1 MSSRRTEPRS
11 IASQLVLLFTP
22 ASALLLCCG
31 IGVLYWIVVRHAFA
45 EDRAVLNDKVFAVRA
60 DLKAAGGP
68 AVLDAQIKALHNG
81 ERATYWVRVL
91 DAAGHAVAETPGMAE
106 LLPARLFAPVRIGE
120 PAGLEERKY
129 EGNGKLFSLVAT
141 ATEAGGK
148 SYVLQIAQDRTTDEQ
163 FEKRFGFLVGAVL
176 IAGMFAS
183 AALAVTV
190 TKRGLRPLADMT
202 RSLKRVSPDRLDERV
217 PPHEWPRELQPVA
230 IAFDDMLDR
239 LEDSFTRLSQFSADL
254 AHELRTPIAN
264 IRGEAE
270 VALTRPRSPNEY
282 QAVIESSV
290 AECERLS
297 GIIENLLFLARAEAA
312 EGQVHRQSFDAR
324 AAAEK
329 IMTYYEAIAE
339 ERQVRIDCAG
349 AAMISADPLLFNRAL
364 SNLVENAL
372 RHTPAGGAITIALAP
387 DAEATEVVVR
397 DTGVGIAVEHL
408 PHVFDRFYRADPSR
422 SAEGTGLGL
431 ALVKSIAELHGGTV
445 AIASEVGRGT
455 SVTLRFPPRAKA
467 NPRRPLDSKLS

>member
-1 MSSRRTEPRS
+1 MSSKPTEPRS

-31 IGVLYWIVVRHAFA
+31 IGVLYWVVVRHAFA

-68 AVLDAQIKALHNG
+68 TVLDAQMKALHTG
-81 ERATYWVRVL
+81 ERAYYWVRVL
-91 DAAGHAVAETPGMAE
+91 DDAQRTVAETPGMTA
-106 LLPARLFAPVRIGE
+106 LLP
-120 PAGLEERKY
+120 PAIFPPSQRPDSVTLAERDY
-129 EGNGKLFSLVAT
+129 AGDGKLFSLVSTTT
-141 ATEAGGK
+141 AAAGRG
-148 SYVLQIAQDRTTDEQ
+148 YTLQIAQDRTTDEQ
-163 FEKRFGFLVGAVL
+163 FEKRFGFLVAAVL

-183 AALAVTV
+183 AGLAVTV
-190 TKRGLRPLADMT
+190 TKRGLRPLAAMT
-202 RSLKRVSPDRLDERV
+202 RSLRRVSPDRLDERV

-230 IAFDDMLDR
+230 IAFDEMLDR
-239 LEDSFTRLSQFSADL
+239 LESSFTRLSQFSADL
-254 AHELRTPIAN
+254 AHELRTPIAT

-270 VALTRPRSPNEY
+270 VALARPRSPNEY

-312 EGQVHRQSFDAR
+312 EGPAHRESFEAC

-329 IMTYYEAIAE
+329 IASYYEAIAE
-339 ERQVRIDCAG
+339 ERQIAIRCAG
-349 AAMISADPLLFNRAL
+349 AGTISADPMLFNRML
-364 SNLVENAL
+364 SNLIENAL
-372 RHTPAGGAITIALAP
+372 RFTPDGGAITIAIEPGAG
-387 DAEATEVVVR
+387 DGAAISVR
-397 DTGVGIAVEHL
+397 DTGAGIAAEHL

-431 ALVKSIAELHGGTV
+431 ALVKSIVELHGGSV
-445 AIASEVGRGT
+445 AITSELGRGT
-455 SVTLRFPPRAKA
+455 GVTLRFPQPA
-467 NPRRPLDSKLS
+467 NEPVARPV

>member
-1 MSSRRTEPRS
+1 MSSRPTEPRS

-45 EDRAVLNDKVFAVRA
+45 EDRAVLSDKVFAVRA
-60 DLKAAGGP
+60 DLKAAGP
-68 AVLDAQIKALHNG
+68 AVLDAQMKAAHSG
-81 ERATYWVRVL
+81 EHSTYWIRVL
-91 DAAGHAVAETPGMAE
+91 DAADRTVAETPGMGATLPPALFPIGGKSATDAWAE
-106 LLPARLFAPVRIGE
+106 KDYDGE
-120 PAGLEERKY
+120 
-129 EGNGKLFSLVAT
+129 GKLFSLVST
-141 ATEAGGK
+141 VTQAGGRG
-148 SYVLQIAQDRTTDEQ
+148 YTLQIAQDRTTDEQ
-163 FEKRFGFLVGAVL
+163 FERRFGLLVGAVL
-176 IAGMFAS
+176 VLGMFAS

-202 RSLKRVSPDRLDERV
+202 HSLKRVAPDHLDERV
-217 PPHEWPRELQPVA
+217 PPNEWPRELQPVA
-230 IAFDDMLDR
+230 VAFDDMLDR
-239 LEDSFTRLSQFSADL
+239 LESSFTRLSQFSADL

-270 VALTRPRSPNEY
+270 VALTRPRLPHEY

-297 GIIENLLFLARAEAA
+297 GIIDNLLFLARAEAA
-312 EGQVHRQSFDAR
+312 ESQVHRQSFDAR

-329 IMTYYEAIAE
+329 IASYYEAIAE
-339 ERQVRIDCAG
+339 DRQVKIDCEGAG
-349 AAMISADPLLFNRAL
+349 TISADPLLFNRVL

-372 RHTPAGGAITIALAP
+372 RHTPDGGAIALEVASR
-387 DAEATEVVVR
+387 ELGTEIVVR
-397 DTGVGIAVEHL
+397 DNGSGIAAEHL

-431 ALVKSIAELHGGTV
+431 ALVKSIVELHGGTV
-445 AIASEVGRGT
+445 AIDSALDQGT
-455 SVTLRFPPRAKA
+455 SLTLNFPP
-467 NPRRPLDSKLS
+467 PR

>member
-1 MSSRRTEPRS
+1 MSSSRTEPRS

-68 AVLDAQIKALHNG
+68 AMLDAKIKALHNG
-81 ERATYWVRVL
+81 ERTTYWVRVL

-106 LLPARLFAPVRIGE
+106 LLPARLFSPVRSGE
-120 PAGLEERKY
+120 SAFEERKF
-129 EGNGKLFSLVAT
+129 EGDGKLFSLIAT
-141 ATEAGGK
+141 ATEAGGNG
-148 SYVLQIAQDRTTDEQ
+148 YTLQIAQDRTTDEQ
-163 FEKRFGFLVGAVL
+163 FERRFGFLVGAVL
-176 IAGMFAS
+176 LAGMFAS
-183 AALAVTV
+183 AALAVSV
-190 TKRGLRPLADMT
+190 TKRGLRPLAAMT
-202 RSLKRVSPDRLDERV
+202 RSLKRVSHDRLDERV

-230 IAFDDMLDR
+230 VAFDDMLDR
-239 LEDSFTRLSQFSADL
+239 LENSFTRLSQFSADL
-254 AHELRTPIAN
+254 AHELRTPIAH

-270 VALTRPRSPNEY
+270 VALTRPRTPNEY

-297 GIIENLLFLARAEAA
+297 GLIDNLLFLARAEVA
-312 EGQVHRQSFDAR
+312 EGQVHPQRFDAR

-329 IMTYYEAIAE
+329 IASYYETIAE
-339 ERQVRIDCAG
+339 ERQVRISCEGAG
-349 AAMISADPLLFNRAL
+349 IISADLLLFNRAL

-372 RHTPAGGAITIALAP
+372 RHTPSGGAITIALAA

-397 DTGVGIAVEHL
+397 DTGAGLAAEHL

-431 ALVKSIAELHGGTV
+431 ALVKSIAELHGGSV
-445 AIASEVGRGT
+445 AIASEVERGT
-455 SVTLRFPPRAKA
+455 RVTLRFPLTAKVSA
-467 NPRRPLDSKLS
+467 RRPLEPRMS

>member
-1 MSSRRTEPRS
+1 MSSRPTEPRS

-45 EDRAVLNDKVFAVRA
+45 EDRAVLSDKVFAVRA
-60 DLKAAGGP
+60 ELQAAGGP
-68 AVLDAQIKALHNG
+68 AGLDAQMKASHSG
-81 ERATYWVRVL
+81 EHATYWIRVL
-91 DAAGHAVAETPGMAE
+91 NAAGRTVAETPGMGAVLPPTLFPASRKNETDAWAE
-106 LLPARLFAPVRIGE
+106 LDYG
-120 PAGLEERKY
+120 GD
-129 EGNGKLFSLVAT
+129 GKLFSLVST
-141 ATEAGGK
+141 ATQAGGRG
-148 SYVLQIAQDRTTDEQ
+148 YTLQIAQDRTTDEQ
-163 FEKRFGFLVGAVL
+163 FEKRFGLLVGAVL
-176 IAGMFAS
+176 VVGMFAS

-190 TKRGLRPLADMT
+190 TKRGLRPLATMT
-202 RSLKRVSPDRLDERV
+202 RSLKRVGPDRLDERV

-239 LEDSFTRLSQFSADL
+239 LESSFTRLSQFSADL

-270 VALTRPRSPNEY
+270 VALTRPRTPNEY

-297 GIIENLLFLARAEAA
+297 GIIDNLLFLARAEAA

-329 IMTYYEAIAE
+329 IVSYYEAIAE
-339 ERQVRIDCAG
+339 DHQVQIGCEGSAT
-349 AAMISADPLLFNRAL
+349 ISADPLLVNRVL

-372 RHTPAGGAITIALAP
+372 HHMPDGGAIALVIAAR
-387 DAEATEVVVR
+387 AAGTEIVVR
-397 DTGVGIAVEHL
+397 DNGSGIAAEHL
-408 PHVFDRFYRADPSR
+408 PRVFDRFYRADPSR
-422 SAEGTGLGL
+422 SAEGSGLGL
-431 ALVKSIAELHGGTV
+431 ALVKSIVELHGGTV
-445 AIASEVGRGT
+445 AIASALDRGT
-455 SVTLRFPPRAKA
+455 SVTLHFPAAR
-467 NPRRPLDSKLS
+467 

>member
-1 MSSRRTEPRS
+1 MSSRPTEPRS

-31 IGVLYWIVVRHAFA
+31 IGVLYWVVVRHAFA
-45 EDRAVLNDKVFAVRA
+45 EDRAVLNDKVLAVRA

-68 AVLDAQIKALHNG
+68 AMLDAQLQAPRTG
-81 ERATYWVRVL
+81 EHSTYWIRVL
-91 DAAGHAVAETPGMAE
+91 DAAGQTVAETPGMGVLLAPGLFPPGKRTESGGWAE
-106 LLPARLFAPVRIGE
+106 RD
-120 PAGLEERKY
+120 Y
-129 EGNGKLFSLVAT
+129 EGNEKLFSLVSAAT
-141 ATEAGGK
+141 AAGGHA
-148 SYVLQIAQDRTTDEQ
+148 YTLQIAQDRTTDEQ
-163 FEKRFGFLVGAVL
+163 FEKRFGFLVAAVL
-176 IAGMFAS
+176 VGGMFAS

-190 TKRGLRPLADMT
+190 TKRGLRPLAVMT
-202 RSLKRVSPDRLDERV
+202 GSLRRVAPDRLHERI
-217 PPHEWPRELQPVA
+217 PPNEWPRELQPVA
-230 IAFDDMLDR
+230 VAFDDMLDR

-270 VALTRPRSPNEY
+270 VALTRPRTPNEY

-297 GIIENLLFLARAEAA
+297 GMIDNLLFLARAEAA
-312 EGQVHRQSFDAR
+312 EGQVRRQSFDAR

-329 IMTYYEAIAE
+329 IASYYEAVAE
-339 ERQVRIDCAG
+339 EHGVQIHCEGDG
-349 AAMISADPLLFNRAL
+349 PISADPLLFNRTL

-372 RHTPAGGAITIALAP
+372 RFTPDGGVITLAIEPAAEETTI
-387 DAEATEVVVR
+387 VVR
-397 DTGVGIAVEHL
+397 DTGAGIAAEHL

-431 ALVKSIAELHGGTV
+431 ALVKSIAELHGGSV
-445 AIASEVGRGT
+445 VIASEVDRGT
-455 SVTLRFPPRAKA
+455 RVTLRFPAGPKAAGPRDEAT
-467 NPRRPLDSKLS
+467 